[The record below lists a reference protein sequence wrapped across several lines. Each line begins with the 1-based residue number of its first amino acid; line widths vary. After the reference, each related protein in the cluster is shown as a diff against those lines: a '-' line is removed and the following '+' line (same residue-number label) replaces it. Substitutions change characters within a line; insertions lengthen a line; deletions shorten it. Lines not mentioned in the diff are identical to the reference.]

1 MIDAGVE
8 MSVVIFFIAF
18 IGAFSICRNLLVLL
32 LNLEIMT
39 LAISFIFALSS
50 YYVDDVHG
58 QSYVLFIIT
67 LAAVES
73 AIGLAILVKYS
84 KVNAMSLNKF
94 TSLKG

>member
-1 MIDAGVE
+1 MVEIGLE
-8 MSVVIFFIAF
+8 MSYVIFFISF

-39 LAISFIFALSS
+39 LAIIFMFTLSS
-50 YYVDDVHG
+50 YYVDDIHG

-73 AIGLAILVKYS
+73 AIGLAVLIMYS
-84 KVNAMSLNKF
+84 RVNSISLNRF

>member
-1 MIDAGVE
+1 M
-8 MSVVIFFIAF
+8 F
-18 IGAFSICRNLLVLL
+18 
-32 LNLEIMT
+32 T
-39 LAISFIFALSS
+39 LSS

-73 AIGLAILVKYS
+73 AIGLAVLIMYS
-84 KVNAMSLNKF
+84 RVNSISLNRF

>member
-1 MIDAGVE
+1 
-8 MSVVIFFIAF
+8 MSYVIFFISF

-39 LAISFIFALSS
+39 LAIIFMFTLSS

-73 AIGLAILVKYS
+73 AIGLAVLIMYS
-84 KVNAMSLNKF
+84 RVNSISLNRF

>member
-1 MIDAGVE
+1 
-8 MSVVIFFIAF
+8 MSYVIFFISF

-39 LAISFIFALSS
+39 LAIIFMFTLSS
-50 YYVDDVHG
+50 YYVDDIHG

-73 AIGLAILVKYS
+73 AIGLAVLIMYS
-84 KVNAMSLNKF
+84 RVNSISLNRF